1 MSLLVTLQ
9 AVLLD
14 GKTGE
19 VLGKLGE
26 GGKAHAGGI
35 YSVSG
40 LPCAV
45 VGTACGG
52 WHCVWWLALRVV
64 VGTVCGGLKTVSA
77 VWCDDTPCCPPC
89 PTPSQLSWSPDSRQ
103 VLTASGDKSCKIFDV
118 ETSQVVTYV
127 QWI

>member
-52 WHCVWWLALRVV
+52 
-64 VGTVCGGLKTVSA
+64 LKTVSA
-77 VWCDDTPCCPPC
+77 SWCDDTPCCPPC

>member
-1 MSLLVTLQ
+1 MRWLALRVVVGTACGGWHWVRWL
-9 AVLLD
+9 A
-14 GKTGE
+14 
-19 VLGKLGE
+19 LG
-26 GGKAHAGGI
+26 
-35 YSVSG
+35 V
-40 LPCAV
+40 V

-52 WHCVWWLALRVV
+52 WHCVRWLALRVV
-64 VGTVCGGLKTVSA
+64 VGTACGGLKTVSA
-77 VWCDDTPCCPPC
+77 AWCDDAPCCPLC